1 MLKSYLELSSKSVVI
16 TLATMLFFGFLLT
29 RITKKLKLP
38 NVTAYIITGILIGPY
53 CFNLVSMDVVKGMT
67 FLPDI
72 ALAFIA
78 FGVGEY
84 FKLDIIKKN
93 GYKVIIITLFEALMA
108 SLFVFLVLFFIC
120 RLDFGFSLVL
130 AALASA
136 TAPASTLMTIRQT
149 KAHGDYVNTLL
160 QVVALDDVVSLL
172 AYSVAI
178 SIATSLLVG
187 SVAFNP
193 INMIVLPLLK
203 NILIIIIG
211 FVFGVVLKFLL
222 LKRSEDNRLIISI
235 SLLLAFCGIAT
246 LLDVSPLLG
255 CMIMGASYINLSND
269 ESLFKQLNYFNP
281 PILLL
286 FFVYSGVNFD
296 LKSIVSMNV
305 SMGVYPLLVIGI
317 LYFITRIIGKYIGS
331 YLGCKIVK
339 KPKNTTNYLGLAL
352 VPQAGVAIGL
362 AALGARSLG
371 GELGNNL
378 QTIILASSVLYE
390 IIGPTLS
397 KLGLYLSKSYSNV
410 IEEKIILDENNKT
423 NLELLIERINIIQ
436 EEIKNDPIINEYEDA
451 FNEAIKEQELYI
463 LRGNK
468 Q

>member
-286 FFVYSGVNFD
+286 FFVYSGINFD
-296 LKSIVSMNV
+296 LNSIVSMNV

-339 KPKNTTNYLGLAL
+339 KPKNTTNFLGLAL

-410 IEEKIILDENNKT
+410 IEEKIIIDENNKT

-468 Q
+468 